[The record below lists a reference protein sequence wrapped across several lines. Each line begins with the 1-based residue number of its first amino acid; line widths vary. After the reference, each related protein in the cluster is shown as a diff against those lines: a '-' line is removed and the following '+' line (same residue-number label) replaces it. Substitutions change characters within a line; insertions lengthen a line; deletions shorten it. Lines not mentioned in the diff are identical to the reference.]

1 MSIGGPPKAVLG
13 GPQRKVSPNPAVAA
27 ATANL
32 LKKKFN
38 VNLPKET
45 EAVDGEG
52 DDAGDAEK
60 QAEEQTQEQAATSK
74 NRVSKEWARV
84 PISVAEGEARMSSY
98 APLSDDELVS
108 REPFPPEE
116 WRKGLPLSIDVFLPG
131 KVRTSVG
138 TRLCLRTHASV
149 YRQPGTLLSSKS
161 SKPNSRS
168 LVLSVVLVAT
178 ILIYTRRTH
187 ELPRYVFV

>member
-1 MSIGGPPKAVLG
+1 MLGNGVPPSPFTVGPGGPGQPVGPITLNNGPPGPGHRPHRRQMSIGGPPKAVLG

-32 LKKKFN
+32 LKKKIA

-45 EAVDGEG
+45 EAAGGEG
-52 DDAGDAEK
+52 EHDDAGEQGDE
-60 QAEEQTQEQAATSK
+60 QAPDQAATSR

-98 APLSDDELVS
+98 VPLSDDELVS

-131 KVRTSVG
+131 KVRSPVG
-138 TRLCLRTHASV
+138 TRQL
-149 YRQPGTLLSSKS
+149 
-161 SKPNSRS
+161 
-168 LVLSVVLVAT
+168 
-178 ILIYTRRTH
+178 
-187 ELPRYVFV
+187 F